1 MAWCVSAPRSATAS
15 RLWTMSSSVTT
26 DISPDPTGRSPIC
39 YLQVTC
45 AGRPVQFARRATLS
59 RPLQSAHGADQLPL
73 RRAHR
78 LDGKARLL
86 QQRHLGEA
94 WLRLDRLQAHR
105 LGEG

>member
-15 RLWTMSSSVTT
+15 RLWMMSSSVTT
-26 DISPDPTGRSPIC
+26 DVSPDPTGRSPIY

-59 RPLQSAHGADQLPL
+59 RSLQSAHTADQLPF

-78 LDGKARLL
+78 LDGEARLL

-94 WLRLDRLQAHR
+94 RFGLDCFQAHGLR
-105 LGEG
+105 E